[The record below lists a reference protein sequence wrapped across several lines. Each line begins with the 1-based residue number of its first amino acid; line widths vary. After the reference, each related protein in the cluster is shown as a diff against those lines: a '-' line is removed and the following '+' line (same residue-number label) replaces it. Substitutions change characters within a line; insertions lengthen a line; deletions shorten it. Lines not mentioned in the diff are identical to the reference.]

1 MAGSNNGCETS
12 AARRTAA
19 VRVQARIA
27 QRFAVFLGQRLQAK
41 APVVVREKHVLPI
54 VPAVNDMTPTTR
66 DSDARNT
73 PHARQ
78 ITKREGLPRK
88 PVTVPNGAD

>member
-27 QRFAVFLGQRLQAK
+27 PRFAVFLGQRLQAE
-41 APVVVREKHVLPI
+41 APVVVREKHVLAI
-54 VPAVNDMTPTTR
+54 VSPLRDMTPTTR
-66 DSDARNT
+66 DDHARNT
-73 PHARQ
+73 SHAQQ
-78 ITKREGLPRK
+78 ITKTIRAVKKARDGP
-88 PVTVPNGAD
+88 